1 MRAHL
6 VQPGS
11 VLADRYVIEDLLAE
25 EGDSA
30 SWRARDKIL
39 ARSVVLQVLP
49 SSSPYSSELLA
60 AAKRSS
66 RVADP
71 RILQVLDAVD
81 DGELTYVVREWATG
95 QSLDVVLSEGPLPAR
110 RATWLMR
117 EVAAAMTNAH
127 RMGLPHRRL
136 APDTIV
142 ITKSSG
148 IKVIGLG
155 TFAAL
160 RAPDLQATQQ
170 PQPATSA
177 ATDGSGEG
185 SSGEED
191 PHREDTLDLGRLLY
205 ACLTARWPG
214 GPNGGL
220 PAAPTEH
227 GRLLRPRQVRAG
239 VPRSLDAVCD
249 RVLGQPPRY
258 GEPITT
264 VEEIKEHLSR
274 ILSEEGF
281 TGVGS
286 VGLAAPANPAA
297 PVAAE
302 PHPALLPR
310 DDSGPPTGD
319 QPTYLIDG
327 SGGPSSSPLGRTL
340 MWTVVAILVLGAML
354 LAFLVGQRDTGDA
367 TTPDDST
374 AQSDSSGPSTQELSI
389 QGAQDLDPLPDGSGD
404 ENPDL
409 VPLATDGNPST
420 AWQTRTYFD
429 NPALGGQKDGVGLI
443 VDLGRV
449 QDVSKVEVTLQGEPT
464 DLELR
469 AAPESASS
477 APTES
482 ADDYETVAE
491 LKSAG
496 TDAAFELDEP
506 VRTQFL
512 LVWLTKLPAESA
524 GNFVGRIAEIKV
536 FG

>member
-11 VLADRYVIEDLLAE
+11 VLADRYVIEDLLSE

-49 SSSPYSSELLA
+49 SSSPYAGELLA
-60 AAKRSS
+60 AAKKAS

-127 RMGLPHRRL
+127 QMGLPHRRL
-136 APDTIV
+136 APDTV
-142 ITKSSG
+142 VLTKSSG

-160 RAPDLQATQQ
+160 RAPDAL
-170 PQPATSA
+170 PAGSNESPHSA
-177 ATDGSGEG
+177 ESAGSDGEA
-185 SSGEED
+185 D

-214 GPNGGL
+214 GPNAGL

-264 VEEIKEHLSR
+264 VEEIKENLSR

-310 DDSGPPTGD
+310 DDMGPPTGD
-319 QPTYLIDG
+319 QPTYAGDQPV
-327 SGGPSSSPLGRTL
+327 GPSSSPLGRTL
-340 MWTVVAILVLGAML
+340 MWTVIAVLVLGAML
-354 LAFLVGQRDTGDA
+354 LAFLVGQRGNGGA
-367 TTPDDST
+367 TPP
-374 AQSDSSGPSTQELSI
+374 DSSTPQSGTSSATEQELTI

-404 ENPDL
+404 ENPAL
-409 VPLATDGNPST
+409 VPLAVDGNPST
-420 AWQTRTYFD
+420 AWETRTYFND
-429 NPALGGQKDGVGLI
+429 PKLGGQKSGVGLI
-443 VDLGRV
+443 VDLGRA
-449 QDVSKVEVTLQGEPT
+449 QDVSKVDVTLQGDPT

-469 AAPESASS
+469 AAPASAQT

-482 ADDYETVAE
+482 ADDYQVVDE
-491 LKSAG
+491 LTGAG
-496 TDAAFELDEP
+496 TDATFEPDKP
-506 VRTQFL
+506 VRTRFL
-512 LVWLTKLPAESA
+512 LVWLTKLPQVSS
-524 GNFVGRIAEIKV
+524 GDFSGRIAEIKV

>member
-1 MRAHL
+1 VTAHL

-11 VLADRYVIEDLLAE
+11 VLADRYVIEDLLSE

-39 ARSVVLQVLP
+39 ARSVVLQVLR
-49 SSSPYSSELLA
+49 SSSPYAGDLLA
-60 AAKRSS
+60 AAKRAS

-95 QSLDVVLSEGPLPAR
+95 QSLTVVLSEGPLPAR

-136 APDTIV
+136 APDTVV

-148 IKVIGLG
+148 VKVIGLG

-160 RAPDLQATQQ
+160 RAPDAL
-170 PQPATSA
+170 PSA
-177 ATDGSGEG
+177 SNESPHSAESDGSEIDA
-185 SSGEED
+185 D
-191 PHREDTLDLGRLLY
+191 PHHEDTLDLGRLLY

-214 GPNGGL
+214 APNAGL

-264 VEEIKEHLSR
+264 VEEITEHLSR

-286 VGLAAPANPAA
+286 VGLAAPANPTA
-297 PVAAE
+297 PVSVE

-310 DDSGPPTGD
+310 DDMGPPTGD
-319 QPTYLIDG
+319 GPTHVIDQPAR
-327 SGGPSSSPLGRTL
+327 PRSSPLGRTL
-340 MWTVVAILVLGAML
+340 MWTVIAVLILGAML
-354 LAFLVGQRDTGDA
+354 LAFLVGQRGTGDA
-367 TTPDDST
+367 TPPDSST
-374 AQSDSSGPSTQELSI
+374 SPSGPSSAAGQELPI
-389 QGAQDLDPLPDGSGD
+389 QGAQDLDPLPQGSGD

-409 VPLATDGNPST
+409 VPLAIDGDSST
-420 AWQTRTYFD
+420 AWQTLTYFND
-429 NPALGGQKDGVGLI
+429 PKLGGQKDGVGLI

-449 QDVSKVEVTLQGEPT
+449 QDVSKVDVTLQGEPT
-464 DLELR
+464 NLELR
-469 AAPESASS
+469 AAPARAHT

-482 ADDYETVAE
+482 ADDYPVVDQLTG
-491 LKSAG
+491 AG
-496 TDAAFELDEP
+496 ANATFELDEP
-506 VRTQFL
+506 VRTRFL
-512 LVWLTKLPAESA
+512 LVWLTKLPQVSTGE
-524 GNFVGRIAEIKV
+524 FTGRIAEIKV